1 MIAAATTIAHEPDM
15 RIALLLICVL
25 FVGLTCGSDALADSA
40 IVRDL
45 PPGLHVPD
53 AAKPVPGFDVDR
65 ATQAW
70 LDLLSP
76 EQRASSDAYF
86 EGGYW
91 LRLWKLLYGVGAM
104 ALLLLSGWSVRMRNI
119 AERVTRTRWL
129 NVMVYAALFLVA
141 NFILQLPLS
150 LYADY
155 WREHQYGLS
164 NLSLGGWL
172 REALIA
178 LAATFVLGTVAIAIF
193 YTAIRRAGA
202 RWWAWAIGLVF
213 AFSLFLDLVAPL
225 FIAPLFND
233 YKPLSEGPV
242 RDAVY
247 SLARANEVPTA
258 HIAWFDASK
267 QTKRISA
274 NVSGL
279 LGVARLSLNDNL
291 LNRTSLPEI
300 KAVLGHEIGHYV
312 LNHAFMLAV
321 YSTLVVGIA
330 LFVVHL
336 LFDRALTRWGAKLG
350 LRDRADPAALPL
362 MLAIYLVISF
372 FMMPLDNTIV
382 RTVEAEADAFGLNAA
397 REPEGF
403 AMASMRLSTYRK
415 LHPGPLEEF
424 VFYDHPSGYERVRR
438 SMVWRKE
445 NPSSS
450 SAPAA
455 PGDGQAR

>member
-1 MIAAATTIAHEPDM
+1 M
-15 RIALLLICVL
+15 RIALVVCVIL
-25 FVGLTCGSDALADSA
+25 AGLTCGSNALAEAA
-40 IVRDL
+40 IARDL

-53 AAKPVPGFDVDR
+53 EAKPGPAFNVDR

-91 LRLWKLLYGVGAM
+91 LRLWRLLYAVGVM
-104 ALLLLSGWSVRMRNI
+104 ALLLLSGWSVRMRTI
-119 AERVTRTRWL
+119 AERATRTRSL
-129 NVMVYAALFLVA
+129 NVMIYAALFLVA

-150 LYADY
+150 IYAGY

-164 NLSLGGWL
+164 NLTFAGWL
-172 REALIA
+172 REALIGLAVTVA
-178 LAATFVLGTVAIAIF
+178 LGMVAIAIF
-193 YTAIRRAGA
+193 YAVIRRAGA
-202 RWWAWAIGLVF
+202 RWWAWAIGLAF
-213 AFSLFLDLVAPL
+213 AFSLFLDLVAPV

-233 YKPLSEGPV
+233 YKPLPEGPV

-247 SLARANEVPTA
+247 SLARANGVPTENV
-258 HIAWFDASK
+258 AWFDASR
-267 QTKRISA
+267 QTRRISA

-279 LGVARLSLNDNL
+279 LGVTRLSLNDNL
-291 LNRTSLPEI
+291 LNKTSLPEI

-321 YSTLVVGIA
+321 YSTLVIGIA
-330 LFVVHL
+330 VFVVHL
-336 LFDRALTRWGAKLG
+336 LLDRALARWGAKLG
-350 LRDRADPAALPL
+350 LRDRADPASLPL
-362 MLAIYLVISF
+362 MLAIFLVVMF
-372 FMMPLDNTIV
+372 FLTPLNNTIV

-403 AMASMRLSTYRK
+403 AMASVRLSTYRK

-438 SMVWRKE
+438 SMVWRSE
-445 NPSSS
+445 NLSSNP
-450 SAPAA
+450 APAA
-455 PGDGQAR
+455 GSDGQAR